1 MPPQAPIIRIIVIKV
16 EEKVLKNSTLKKRI
30 STASYCVGLSFKCWW
45 RFWSLK
51 SPKKHFCQHTFFTK
65 IDGAFRTL
73 KRSEMLEHSKGKR
86 VSQRFSLSNT
96 MNSLTSEP
104 NRRTSTS
111 DRRSSELER
120 TREGRRIS
128 NPAFNNPQQKK
139 RFSS

>member
-1 MPPQAPIIRIIVIKV
+1 
-16 EEKVLKNSTLKKRI
+16 
-30 STASYCVGLSFKCWW
+30 
-45 RFWSLK
+45 
-51 SPKKHFCQHTFFTK
+51 
-65 IDGAFRTL
+65 
-73 KRSEMLEHSKGKR
+73 
-86 VSQRFSLSNT
+86 

-139 RFSS
+139 RLSSQWLISDLIPKKCVTIFSASKTANSKLSFEFDFAIFQKLNGQKISKFRFLG